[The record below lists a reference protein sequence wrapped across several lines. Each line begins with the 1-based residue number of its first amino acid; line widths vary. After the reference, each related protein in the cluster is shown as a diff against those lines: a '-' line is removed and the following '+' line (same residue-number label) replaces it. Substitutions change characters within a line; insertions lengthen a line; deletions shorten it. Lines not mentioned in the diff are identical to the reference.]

1 MGLQCRRAAGLPG
14 EPGRGTAEWLL
25 ALTGALAVPEAG
37 GFLSQLPSLVQKGSI
52 MDWQQFLLSHWE
64 VKLVSA
70 VLIFAAYIDGKQLKV
85 PNWIT
90 FPMVLSG
97 LLYHSVASGW
107 HGAGDSLNG
116 IVWGLLCLLPL
127 YAIGGMG
134 AGDVKLMAGI
144 GAWLGATTTCYAFA
158 VTVVVGALM
167 AVVMIL
173 FSGRLQHHARQF
185 VHIAYEIMVVRNPR
199 KLFATAKERKPT
211 MYLLPY
217 GIPICIGSIIYF
229 VYAGLI

>member
-1 MGLQCRRAAGLPG
+1 
-14 EPGRGTAEWLL
+14 
-25 ALTGALAVPEAG
+25 
-37 GFLSQLPSLVQKGSI
+37 
-52 MDWQQFLLSHWE
+52 MDWQQFLLSNWE

-70 VLIFAAYIDGKQLKV
+70 ILIFAAYIDGKQLKV

-97 LLYHSVASGW
+97 LLYHSVTGGW
-107 HGAGDSLNG
+107 TGATDSLSG
-116 IVWGLLCLLPL
+116 IAWGLLCLLPL
-127 YAIGGMG
+127 YAVGGMG

-144 GAWLGATTTCYAFA
+144 GAWLGATTTCCAFA

-167 AVVMIL
+167 AVVMIA
-173 FSGRLQHHARQF
+173 FSGKVQHHVRQF
-185 VHIAYEIMVVRNPR
+185 VHIAHEIMTVRNPR
-199 KLFATAKERKPT
+199 VLFTIAKDRKPT

-217 GIPICIGSIIYF
+217 GIPICIGSIAYF